1 VKLGFSRVWAS
12 SMKRVVIAGVI
23 VRMLVLVE
31 SVATRGGWPC

>member
-1 VKLGFSRVWAS
+1 VKLGFSHVWAG